1 MVDTGGQEPED
12 DNEDINIPE
21 QVEGCFGGERKGLP
35 STFLYARCY
44 ETSPSWHWQA

>member
-21 QVEGCFGGERKGLP
+21 QVESCFEILFEGLQDGVGWCCAIF
-35 STFLYARCY
+35 STIYDL
-44 ETSPSWHWQA
+44 